1 MVGGSLCVLA
11 MCVCQVCQLRSYLN
25 YKRRAQELEG
35 DTTELDVQLGEQSGP
50 PGTVLKVVLLK
61 HLIGTLE

>member
-1 MVGGSLCVLA
+1 M
-11 MCVCQVCQLRSYLN
+11 RSYLN